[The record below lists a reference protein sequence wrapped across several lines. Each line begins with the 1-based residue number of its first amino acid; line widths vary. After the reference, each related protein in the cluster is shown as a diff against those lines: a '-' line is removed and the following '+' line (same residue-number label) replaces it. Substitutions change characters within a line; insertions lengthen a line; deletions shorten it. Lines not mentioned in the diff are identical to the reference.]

1 MFERKLHFMR
11 KLYFLIITLFYI
23 EASFAQRETKQNK
36 QGLGVSFFLSD
47 FKTASNIRSN
57 GLVSALK
64 DKSFFKPATMN
75 PGLAI
80 DYLSGISKHVDF
92 IATLGGSFLDYPINN
107 KPAFDADNFLLE
119 ATANINLRLLSD
131 QYWVTP
137 FIDLG
142 VGASK
147 YQKYYAAFAP
157 IGLGLQVNILDQA
170 YLLINSQYRIP
181 VTENASYHFYHSIGL
196 VGNIASKKEIAPK
209 EVEIP
214 PVVVLDKDG
223 DGIVDSL
230 DACPDVAG
238 TVALHGCPDRDNDG
252 IADKDDK
259 CPDVAGLAKYNGCPV
274 PDTDGDGI
282 NDEEDKCPA
291 VAGVAR
297 YQGCPVPDTDGD
309 GVNDEE
315 DKCPHEAGSASNFG
329 CPVIDVVVV
338 EKVNKAAQS
347 IYFATGSA
355 KLLAKSYPALKQVVQ
370 VLNDNPSYKIDING
384 YTDNTGGSELNQK
397 LSENR
402 ANSVKQYILG
412 SGIDESRI
420 TAIGHGEDDPI
431 ADNKTSKGRAKNRR
445 VEMKLRNY

>member
-1 MFERKLHFMR
+1 LFERKLHFMR

-57 GLVSALK
+57 GLVSVLK

-107 KPAFDADNFLLE
+107 KPAFNADNFLLE
-119 ATANINLRLLSD
+119 ATANLNLRLLSD

-282 NDEEDKCPA
+282 NDEEDKCPT

-355 KLLAKSYPALKQVVQ
+355 KLLPKSYPALKQVVQ